1 MRSNLFILALVAAL
15 AVIPSVSG
23 AAPNNRFLVPGN
35 DGYGIGEC
43 LAEGGACGQAVA
55 GSYCEAQGFKQGAL
69 SYSNASKEITATTV
83 KRGPRPSA
91 FVIECRT

>member
-1 MRSNLFILALVAAL
+1 MRSTLKIMALMAVSAIMPAVAQ
-15 AVIPSVSG
+15 

-35 DGYGIGEC
+35 DGYGIAEC

-55 GSYCEAQGFKQGAL
+55 DSYCEAQGFKQGAL
-69 SYSNASKEITATTV
+69 SYRDVSAEITATTV

-91 FVIECRT
+91 FAIECRT